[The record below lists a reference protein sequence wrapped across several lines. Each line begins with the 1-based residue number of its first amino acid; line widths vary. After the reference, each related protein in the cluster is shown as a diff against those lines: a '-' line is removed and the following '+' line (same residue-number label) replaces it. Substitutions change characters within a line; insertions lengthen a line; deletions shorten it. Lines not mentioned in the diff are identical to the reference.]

1 MLVESEGMSPSPF
14 LLLYCRSS
22 SSTVTALQGQRLQ
35 KEDKEK
41 AQGDD
46 KFSVGVL
53 HLGTERG
60 TISQGRKETIR
71 GVDTGPGERGE
82 WKKMAKGQKG
92 ARSPRIDVQRRE
104 RPRGLR
110 AAHQSVLGRKGGVK
124 QEPFLRSTNKG
135 LGPALAFSKLFEL
148 REESPGILH
157 LSKGA

>member
-60 TISQGRKETIR
+60 TISQGGRRQYTEWTR
-71 GVDTGPGERGE
+71 DQEREENG
-82 WKKMAKGQKG
+82 KKWQKDKKAHG
-92 ARSPRIDVQRRE
+92 ARE
-104 RPRGLR
+104 
-110 AAHQSVLGRKGGVK
+110 
-124 QEPFLRSTNKG
+124 
-135 LGPALAFSKLFEL
+135 
-148 REESPGILH
+148 
-157 LSKGA
+157 